1 MVAHSKND
9 EIIPYDEGR
18 EIFHAAAEPKQFLEM
33 QGGHNDGFIS
43 SGISYVNGLKAF
55 INQSLSIQC

>member
-18 EIFHAAAEPKQFLEM
+18 EIFQAAVEPKQFLEM
-33 QGGHNDGFIS
+33 QGGHNDGFMV
-43 SGISYVNGLKAF
+43 SGTSYVNGLKSF
-55 INQSLSIQC
+55 INKSL

>member
-18 EIFHAAAEPKQFLEM
+18 EIFEAAAEPKQFLEM
-33 QGGHNDGFIS
+33 QGGHNDGFIV
-43 SGISYVNGLKAF
+43 SGMSYVNELKAF
-55 INQSLSIQC
+55 INKSL